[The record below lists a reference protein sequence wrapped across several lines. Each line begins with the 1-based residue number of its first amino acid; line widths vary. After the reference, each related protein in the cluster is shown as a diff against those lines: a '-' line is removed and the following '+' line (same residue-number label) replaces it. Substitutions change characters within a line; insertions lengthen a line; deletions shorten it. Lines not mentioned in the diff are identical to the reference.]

1 MKRKLLDSFVFLA
14 LLTALSAIFVF
25 NSSAAGYAKQGDFTY
40 YIDGA
45 KAVVTKYDGNAE
57 KVTVPSKIGSATV
70 VGIGNQAFWAKK
82 SIKTLS
88 LPSTILA
95 IGKAAF
101 NECTGITKLVL
112 PSNLRTIGDSAFW
125 YCTGLKAMYIPPS
138 VTGIS
143 STAFKGCKN
152 LTAYVIPGTYAEKF
166 AKADPNV
173 KLGYLY
179 ASSIKF
185 NVTAGKVAMG
195 TTPQL
200 KYTISPANVYNSKV
214 TFKSSNTSVATV
226 SAKGVVTPKKIGQT
240 VITVTTADGSK
251 KSASMTVSVVPQKV
265 TGLKQTSNS
274 TTGYSFSWNASKGA
288 MGYGVYQYNAAKKIW
303 DLKKIQTGCSY
314 TVTGLKPGNY
324 GDYKILAF
332 AKIGNTYYKATAS
345 DTLRASVLTPGN
357 VNNVKTTSTG
367 NAVTLTWNAASN
379 TTGYEIYKYNEL
391 SKAYELYGK
400 TPKLTATVKN
410 LEPNKKYVFAIRA
423 YLVYGGKTYVAP
435 TSVKNITAYTLPEK
449 VTRLRVNADSLTQTS
464 AMLTWKMIKG
474 VSGYELYSIDSAS
487 KQTLVAKL
495 PGSAV
500 TGYTVDGLKPGQAV
514 KYAVRA
520 FSTSGTLRYGPMSD
534 TVTVQTTTAP
544 STSEEAFN
552 GFIEALNSSKSSTDD
567 FYLIKATEVSGLA
580 GTGAADCADIL
591 DTIAKPELSK
601 LYFEGGIEGET
612 ALTAESFIYPL
623 NAPSTL
629 KYSDVKSFEY
639 SENGDG
645 YTVTVE
651 LKEENTSTGAN
662 AKIAPIINWGVV
674 AGQHKGFIFDHCLYE
689 GTVIEAKVQ
698 NGKIEYMTITIPLQ
712 FAFTVDMAPYLFSET
727 ITHHYIFGW

>member
-1 MKRKLLDSFVFLA
+1 MKRKLFNSFVFLT
-14 LLTALSAIFVF
+14 LLTAISAIFVF

-45 KAVVTKYDGNAE
+45 RAVVAKYDGNAE
-57 KVTVPSKIGSATV
+57 NVTVPSKVGSATV
-70 VGIGNQAFWAKK
+70 VGIGNQAFWSKK

-112 PSNLRTIGDSAFW
+112 PSNLRTIADSAFW

-138 VTGIS
+138 VTGIAA
-143 STAFKGCKN
+143 TAFKGCKN

-166 AKADPNV
+166 VKADPNV

-185 NVTAGKVAMG
+185 SVSSGKAAMG
-195 TTPQL
+195 TAPQL

-214 TFKSSNTSVATV
+214 TFKSSDTSVATV
-226 SAKGVVTPKKIGQT
+226 SAKGVVTPKKIGKT
-240 VITVTTADGSK
+240 VITVTTTDGSN
-251 KSASMTVSVVPQKV
+251 KSSSMTLYVVPQKV

-274 TTGYSFSWNASKGA
+274 TTGYSFSWNAAKGA
-288 MGYGVYQYNAAKKIW
+288 MGYGIYQYNATKKIW
-303 DLKKIQTGCSY
+303 DLKKVQTNCSY

-324 GDYKILAF
+324 GDYKILAY
-332 AKIGNTYYKATAS
+332 AKIGSTYYKATAS

-357 VNNVKTTSTG
+357 VNNVKSTATG
-367 NAVTLTWNAASN
+367 NTVTLTWNAAPN
-379 TTGYEIYKYNEL
+379 TTGYELYKYNEL
-391 SKAYELYGK
+391 SKSYELYGK

-423 YLVYGGKTYVAP
+423 YLVYGGKTYFAP

-449 VTRLRVNADSLTQTS
+449 VTKLRVNADSLTQTS
-464 AMLTWKMIKG
+464 AMLTWKMVKG

-495 PGSAV
+495 TGSAI

-544 STSEEAFN
+544 STSEEAFE
-552 GFIEALNSSKSSTDD
+552 GFVDALNSSKSSTDD

-580 GTGAADCADIL
+580 GMGAADCADIL

-651 LKEENTSTGAN
+651 LKEENTATGAN
-662 AKIAPIINWGVV
+662 AKIAPVINWGVV

-698 NGKIEYMTITIPLQ
+698 NGRIEYMTITMPLQ

>member
-1 MKRKLLDSFVFLA
+1 MKRKLFNSFVFLA
-14 LLTALSAIFVF
+14 LLTAISAIFVF

-45 KAVVTKYDGNAE
+45 KAMVTKYDGNAE
-57 KVTVPSKIGSATV
+57 KVTVPSKVGSATV
-70 VGIGNQAFWAKK
+70 VAIGNQAFWAKK
-82 SIKTLS
+82 NIKTLT

-101 NECTGITKLVL
+101 NECTGITKLIL
-112 PSNLRTIGDSAFW
+112 PSNLRTVSDSAFW

-138 VTGIS
+138 VTAIA

-152 LTAYVIPGTYAEKF
+152 LTAYVLPGTYAEKF
-166 AKADPNV
+166 VKADPNV

-179 ASSIKF
+179 ATGIKF
-185 NVTAGKVAMG
+185 NVTAGNAAMG
-195 TTPQL
+195 STPQL
-200 KYTISPANVYNSKV
+200 KYTISPGNVYNSRV
-214 TFKSSNTSVATV
+214 VFKSSDTSVATV
-226 SAKGVVTPKKIGQT
+226 SSTGVLTPKKIGKT

-251 KSASMTVSVVPQKV
+251 KSASITITVVPQKV
-265 TGLKQTSNS
+265 TGLKQTTNS
-274 TTGYSFSWNASKGA
+274 ATGYSFSWNASKSA
-288 MGYGVYQYNAAKKIW
+288 MGYGIYQYNASTKKW
-303 DLKKIQTGCSY
+303 DLKKVQTNCSY

-332 AKIGNTYYKATAS
+332 AKIGSTYYKASAS
-345 DTLRASVLTPGN
+345 DTFRASVLTPGN
-357 VNNVKTTSTG
+357 VSNVRTSATA
-367 NAVTLTWNAASN
+367 NTATLTWNTAPN
-379 TTGYEIYKYNEL
+379 TTGYEVYKYNEL
-391 SKAYELYGK
+391 SKSFELYGR
-400 TPKLTATVKN
+400 TTKLTATVKN
-410 LEPNKKYVFAIRA
+410 LEANKKYTFAIRA
-423 YLVYGGKTYVAP
+423 YLIYGGKTYFAP
-435 TSVKNITAYTLPEK
+435 TYVKGITAYTLPEK
-449 VTRLRVNADSLTQTS
+449 VTRLKVDADSLTQTS
-464 AMLTWKMIKG
+464 ARLTWKMIKG
-474 VSGYELYSIDSAS
+474 VSGYELYSIDSSS

-495 PGSAV
+495 TGSAI

-544 STSEEAFN
+544 STSEEAFK
-552 GFIEALNSSKSSTDD
+552 GFVDALNSSKSSTDD

-580 GTGAADCADIL
+580 GMGAADCADIL

-651 LKEENTSTGAN
+651 LKEESTATGAN
-662 AKIAPIINWGVV
+662 AKIAPVINWGVV

-698 NGKIEYMTITIPLQ
+698 NGRIEYMTITMPLQ